1 MVDSKNSVRKD
12 WSVDIRSLVEIEFTE
27 LFELLLRLRLVV
39 GAAGEMI
46 FCLDVLI
53 VGMQQYTLRSP
64 FIIERY
70 NQNYSKAKGEI
81 LC

>member
-53 VGMQQYTLRSP
+53 VGMQQYTLRAP